1 MLRRYWKR
9 VITSL
14 KGLFETIEHMFKN
27 DFKILEEEVHGRKL
41 VYLDNAATSQKPQ
54 QVLDAIMEAYTTWNS
69 NIHRGVHHL
78 SQIAT
83 MRHEEARQK
92 VAAFI
97 GAKSSDEIIF
107 TKGTTDGINALAFSL
122 GEKPN
127 SGESISGRE
136 ESGKIKEESG
146 KIKEESG
153 KIKEDE
159 SLGKAYIGAGDEIIV
174 SGLEH
179 HSNIVPWQMLC
190 ARTKA
195 VLRHIPLREDLSLDI
210 EAFKG
215 LLSEKTKLVSIAHVS
230 NVLGTIQPIEE
241 IIRLAHE
248 RGVPVCI
255 DGAQSVPHMQVDVQK
270 LDCDFMVFS
279 GHKMYG
285 PTGIGVL
292 YGKREWL
299 EKLPPHEGGGEMIN
313 HVRWSGTSYNEL
325 PYKFEAGTPNFIGSY
340 GLGKAI
346 EYMQGVGMEAIE
358 AHERELSEYCEAQLK
373 QIEGMHIYAEGQ
385 KKAGVVSFN
394 VYSKGKLIHPYDIG
408 MLLDQQGV
416 AVRTGHHCAEPLI
429 DEIGVP
435 GTVRV
440 SFGLYND
447 KEDIDAF
454 IEALRKALMMLA

>member
-1 MLRRYWKR
+1 MKR
-9 VITSL
+9 EDFAIL
-14 KGLFETIEHMFKN
+14 KER
-27 DFKILEEEVHGRKL
+27 VHGREL

-54 QVLDAIMEAYTTWNS
+54 AVIDAISEAYTHWNS

-78 SQIAT
+78 SQVAT
-83 MRHEEARQK
+83 SKHEEARQK
-92 VAAFI
+92 VADFI

-107 TKGTTDGINALAFSL
+107 TKGTTDSLNALAFSF
-122 GEKPN
+122 GEAFI
-127 SGESISGRE
+127 GE
-136 ESGKIKEESG
+136 
-146 KIKEESG
+146 
-153 KIKEDE
+153 
-159 SLGKAYIGAGDEIIV
+159 GDEIIV

-190 ARTKA
+190 ERKKA

-215 LLSEKTKLVSIAHVS
+215 LLSARTKLVSVAHVS

-241 IIRLAHE
+241 IIRLAHAQ
-248 RGVPVCI
+248 GVPVCI
-255 DGAQSVPHMQVDVQK
+255 DGAQSVPHMPVNVQA
-270 LDCDFMVFS
+270 LDCDFLAFS

-313 HVRWSGTSYNEL
+313 HVRWSGMTYNEL
-325 PYKFEAGTPNFIGSY
+325 PYKFEASTPNFVGSY
-340 GLGKAI
+340 ALSKAI
-346 EYMQGVGMEAIE
+346 AYTQALGWEAIE
-358 AHERELSEYCEAQLK
+358 AHERELTEYCEAQLSA
-373 QIEGMHIYAEGQ
+373 IEGVHIYAAGQ
-385 KKAGVVSFN
+385 PKAGVISFN
-394 VYSKGKLIHPYDIG
+394 VGTIHPFDVG
-408 MLLDQQGV
+408 TLLDQQGV

-429 DEIGVP
+429 DELGVP

-447 KEDIDAF
+447 KGDIDTF
-454 IEALRKALMMLA
+454 ITALKKAIMMLS